1 MDFLQK
7 NAKQKQLK
15 KIVVPKNEK
24 AFLLLPI
31 GYPATDCKVPNISKK
46 ELKDISSWH

>member
-7 NAKQKQLK
+7 ALN
-15 KIVVPKNEK
+15 IPKNEK

-31 GYPATDCKVPNISKK
+31 GYPATDCKVPNLSKK
-46 ELKDISSWH
+46 DLKDISS